1 MRATVWPD
9 PALAKHAGR
18 FVWLSINTEEA
29 GNAPFVERS
38 NILGYP
44 TFLVI
49 DSATEAIAMRWFGS
63 LTVPQVERLLDDGE
77 RAVAAIE
84 RPEAADAVV
93 RADRLGADGQWAEAA
108 ALYTES
114 LAAAPPSGP
123 DRARLV
129 ESFVA
134 ALSNTDDSERCA
146 SLAVAEASAIERG
159 PTFASVVVTG
169 FGCATGAPDEATWK
183 VQAVATLLPLVEEAL
198 AIENVLADDRSSFY
212 GEIVSYRKDVGDAAG
227 AKAMAERW
235 LTFLET
241 EAAKAAGI
249 EARAAFDSHR
259 VAAALELDDPGRA
272 IPALEASERD
282 LPDDYNPPA
291 RLAILYRAAGRL
303 PDALAASDRALAKA
317 YGPRKLRI
325 YLTRSDL
332 LADMGDAAAAKRALE
347 EAIAFADTLPEAQ
360 RPKRLV
366 EQLEAKLAS
375 SSRTECP
382 RRDASRRID
391 EYPTT

>member
-18 FVWLSINTEEA
+18 FVWLSINTEEEK
-29 GNAPFVERS
+29 NAAFVERS

-63 LTVPQVERLLDDGE
+63 LTVRQVERLLDDGE

-84 RPEAADAVV
+84 RPEASGAIV

-108 ALYTES
+108 ALYAEA
-114 LAAAPPSGP
+114 LAAAPASGP
-123 DRARLV
+123 ERARLV
-129 ESFVA
+129 ESLVA

-146 SLAVAEASAIERG
+146 ALAVAEAPAIERG
-159 PTFASVVVTG
+159 PSFASVVVTG
-169 FGCATGAPDEATWK
+169 LGCANGAPDEATWK
-183 VQAVATLLPLVEEAL
+183 APAVAKLLPLVEEAL
-198 AIENVLADDRSSFY
+198 AIESVLADDRSSIY
-212 GEIVSYRKDVGDAAG
+212 GELVSHRKDTGDAAG
-227 AKAMAERW
+227 AKALAERW
-235 LTFLET
+235 LAFLEAQ
-241 EAAKAAGI
+241 AAKATGV

-272 IPALEASERD
+272 IPALETSERD

-291 RLAILYRAAGRL
+291 RLAVLYRAAGRL
-303 PDALAASDRALAKA
+303 PDALAASDRALARA

-325 YLTRSDL
+325 YLTRADVLS
-332 LADMGDAAAAKRALE
+332 DMGDAAAAKQALE
-347 EAIAFADTLPEAQ
+347 AALAFAGTLPEAQ
-360 RPKRLV
+360 RPTRLV
-366 EQLEAKLAS
+366 EQLETRLAS
-375 SSRTECP
+375 SG
-382 RRDASRRID
+382 
-391 EYPTT
+391 